1 MSGEEY
7 GLAWEADVGIRRT
20 TLPGIG
26 TQFDVVTRG
35 GPNLSVVV
43 HQDGRRFL
51 GFYEADDPDACRMSV
66 ALEADEAAG
75 LARLLDPTPLDAV
88 RTDGIGL
95 VTEQIPVDSR
105 SPYAG
110 RPLGDTRART
120 LTGASVVAVLRR
132 TSAHPSPGP
141 DFRLTIGD
149 TLVVVGTREGVDALA
164 AIVAGR

>member
-1 MSGEEY
+1 M
-7 GLAWEADVGIRRT
+7 GIRRT

-26 TQFDVVTRG
+26 TQYDMTTRTG
-35 GPNLSVVV
+35 RNLSVVV

-51 GFYEADDPDACRMSV
+51 GFYEADDPDACGTSV
-66 ALEADEAAG
+66 PLEAEEAAG
-75 LARLLDPTPLDAV
+75 LARLLDPTPLEAV
-88 RTDGIGL
+88 GTDGIGL

-120 LTGASVVAVLRR
+120 LTGASVVAVMRR

-141 DFRLTIGD
+141 DFRLAIGD
-149 TLVVVGTREGVDALA
+149 ILVAVGTREGVDALA
-164 AIVAGR
+164 VIVSGS